1 MCLGIPSKIISIDGD
16 SAIVSVGG
24 TEVEASLQL
33 LNDVKVGD
41 FVLLHT
47 GFAIEKISDAEAK
60 ETLEILKKLSYI
72 NDDKSSLRSAVV
84 SAFAFFAIYLLLK
97 NGGSCYLPPCFY
109 LLNISS
115 NAASESGTDVAAFC
129 LTVADFDSVGFGAT
143 VSVEDSEEV
152 VPSEGVRYSLRT
164 SFNSS

>member
-16 SAIVSVGG
+16 AAIVSVGG

-72 NDDKSSLRSAVV
+72 NDD
-84 SAFAFFAIYLLLK
+84 
-97 NGGSCYLPPCFY
+97 
-109 LLNISS
+109 
-115 NAASESGTDVAAFC
+115 TDEAQKKQ
-129 LTVADFDSVGFGAT
+129 
-143 VSVEDSEEV
+143 
-152 VPSEGVRYSLRT
+152 
-164 SFNSS
+164 